1 MRAQID
7 SREPPR
13 CCSNL
18 VAKHLFSPKVSFYF
32 RLIWFSLNES
42 KITRLEPVVSKKASS
57 LSKKGRTQCTRL
69 PLYAGSER
77 GECRLTLSSFMER
90 LLPSLEPE
98 TYRSWAKALA
108 IAPAFA
114 HERPLPG

>member
-42 KITRLEPVVSKKASS
+42 KITRLEPVVSKKG
-57 LSKKGRTQCTRL
+57 KDCK
-69 PLYAGSER
+69 
-77 GECRLTLSSFMER
+77 FD
-90 LLPSLEPE
+90 LEQFLE
-98 TYRSWAKALA
+98 LQAYQLQK
-108 IAPAFA
+108 
-114 HERPLPG
+114 